1 VNAKHLPVKEGRK
14 NDAIGVPHVMAQT
27 LIDLLGVYREKHGI
41 EFTVL
46 ATTNVYGLRQRA
58 EDGVVAAFAASIV
71 RGEDAQ
77 IFGNG
82 KQTRDFVYV
91 DDVVDALVRAQNRG
105 DGLLINIG
113 TGVQTSV
120 EELFKQ
126 LAAGTTVKARKLSAR
141 PADLQRTAV
150 SNVRAKIQLG
160 WTPWTTLHDGL
171 GVIRQHFK

>member
-1 VNAKHLPVKEGRK
+1 
-14 NDAIGVPHVMAQT
+14 MAQT

-58 EDGVVAAFAASIV
+58 EDGVVAAFAAAIL

-113 TGVQTSV
+113 TGVQTSI

-126 LAAGTTVKARKLSAR
+126 LAAGTTVKARKLSTR

-171 GVIRQHFK
+171 GVIRHHFKKQ